1 MALENTLTENF
12 NGTLPEDVKSNSDC
26 ITLYDSEISDCISE
40 MVKVD
45 KTINVEKLKETYK
58 NMFSSEI
65 EDYSS
70 VSNIHNEY
78 IYSRIT
84 NRYYVNELKSNSTS
98 SKIYYV
104 YYKNYNSPYEHVDL
118 ATVDV
123 SVLCVELEGNGKLYK
138 VSDIF
143 GNLIKEQ
150 LSESDI
156 NTYVRNIKNYDLST
170 IHVTYKFDNNS
181 TYGLTL
187 SSIDK
192 ESNWE

>member
-1 MALENTLTENF
+1 
-12 NGTLPEDVKSNSDC
+12 
-26 ITLYDSEISDCISE
+26 

-45 KTINVEKLKETYK
+45 KTINVEKLKESYK

-65 EDYSS
+65 EDYAS

-104 YYKNYNSPYEHVDL
+104 YYKNYNSPYEYVDL

-143 GNLIKEQ
+143 GNLIKEH

-170 IHVTYKFDNNS
+170 IHVTYKFDNNF

-192 ESNWE
+192 ESN

>member
-1 MALENTLTENF
+1 M
-12 NGTLPEDVKSNSDC
+12 
-26 ITLYDSEISDCISE
+26 
-40 MVKVD
+40 
-45 KTINVEKLKETYK
+45 
-58 NMFSSEI
+58 
-65 EDYSS
+65 
-70 VSNIHNEY
+70 
-78 IYSRIT
+78 
-84 NRYYVNELKSNSTS
+84 
-98 SKIYYV
+98 
-104 YYKNYNSPYEHVDL
+104 
-118 ATVDV
+118 
-123 SVLCVELEGNGKLYK
+123 CVELEGNGKLYK

-187 SSIDK
+187 SSIDI